1 MPKDNKKKNDFVDDG
16 STIADMNVEGFRW
29 YQSKKTRELRKNL
42 VEVDLSPKERR
53 AIVKGAFLAFL
64 PVFLIIVGS
73 FIAAYLLFLYFAATR

>member
-1 MPKDNKKKNDFVDDG
+1 MSKEKNKRNDFVDDG

-29 YQSKKTRELRKNL
+29 YQSKKTQQLKKNL

-64 PVFLIIVGS
+64 PVFLVIVGS
-73 FIAAYLLFLYFAATR
+73 FIAVYLLFLYFAATR

>member
-1 MPKDNKKKNDFVDDG
+1 MSKEKNKRNDFVDDG

-29 YQSKKTRELRKNL
+29 YQSKKTQQHKKNL

-64 PVFLIIVGS
+64 PVFFVIVGS
-73 FIAAYLLFLYFAATR
+73 FIAVYLLFLYFAATR